1 MFTFQK
7 SGFTPTPVSQSI
19 VTLDV
24 TELNNPTYLMDSSHE
39 DRSLIASGSN
49 VNLNTDE
56 ISPMEQHTIPFE
68 NM

>member
-1 MFTFQK
+1 M
-7 SGFTPTPVSQSI
+7 
-19 VTLDV
+19 
-24 TELNNPTYLMDSSHE
+24 TEFNNPTYLMDSIHV

-68 NM
+68 NMWGRKGC